1 MRNVII
7 ARYGEI
13 HLKGN
18 NRHYFEKVLLDNI
31 KQHLS
36 FTDIQVEKI
45 SGRYLISNYDISKE
59 NSILSKLQKVF
70 GLTSISP
77 AIELKTSK
85 DAIDSYI
92 KSIQLTGTFKIDT
105 TRADKTFPIP
115 SNEYSPYLGGLILA
129 NNPTSKVDL
138 HNPNTI
144 INIDIREN
152 SYTYISYNKLQG
164 AGGMPVSTSGKGL
177 LLLSGGIDSPV
188 AGYLMAKR
196 GLTINAIYFHSY
208 PYTSEQAKKKVIDL
222 AKTLTDYTGKIRLF
236 VVPFTK
242 IQEEI
247 NALCIPE
254 YLITIMRRFMFKIA
268 EKVAIN
274 NDCSCLITGENLAQ
288 VASQTVQGITTSN
301 SVLDIVPTFRPL
313 ISFDKV
319 EIMRISQ
326 KINTFDISNLPYE
339 DCCTVFVPKRPVIK
353 PTVEKAKHEESKI
366 VNAQELIEWAINN
379 IEIIDL

>member
-31 KQHLS
+31 KQQLS
-36 FTDIQVEKI
+36 FTDVKVEKI
-45 SGRYLISNYDISKE
+45 SGRYLISNYDIAKE
-59 NSILSKLQKVF
+59 TSILSNLEKVF

-77 AIELKTSK
+77 AIELETSK
-85 DAIDSYI
+85 EAIDNYI
-92 KSIQLTGTFKIDT
+92 KSIKLFGGFKVDT
-105 TRADKTFPIP
+105 TRADKTFPVP

-129 NNPTSKVDL
+129 NNPDTFVDL
-138 HNPNTI
+138 HTPKTI
-144 INIDIREN
+144 ITVDIREN
-152 SYTYISYNKLQG
+152 LYTYISYSKIPG

-208 PYTSEQAKKKVIDL
+208 PYTSEQAKKKVLDL
-222 AKTLTDYTGKIRLF
+222 GKTLTAYTGKIRLF

-242 IQEEI
+242 IQEAI

-268 EKVAIN
+268 ERVAIN
-274 NDCSCLITGENLAQ
+274 NECSCLITGENLAQ
-288 VASQTVQGITTSN
+288 VASQTVQGITCSN
-301 SVLDIVPTFRPL
+301 SVLTSLPTFRPL

-326 KINTFDISNLPYE
+326 KINTFEISNLPYE

-366 VNAQELIEWAINN
+366 VNAEELIEWAINN
-379 IEIIDL
+379 IEIIEL